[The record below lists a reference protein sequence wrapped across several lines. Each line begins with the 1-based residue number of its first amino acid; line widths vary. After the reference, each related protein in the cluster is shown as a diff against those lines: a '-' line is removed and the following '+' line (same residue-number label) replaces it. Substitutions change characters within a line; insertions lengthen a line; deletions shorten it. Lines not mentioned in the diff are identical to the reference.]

1 MALTYLPNIDLT
13 VSQEFLN
20 IRLGTGSV
28 SITETVGGTDPQMIF
43 SWGTFLRKKMWLAG
57 AGVKL
62 LSGLFN
68 KTTKVFY

>member
-13 VSQEFLN
+13 MSQEFLN
-20 IRLGTGSV
+20 IRLCTGSV
-28 SITETVGGTDPQMIF
+28 SVTETVDTDPQMIF
-43 SWGTFLRKKMWLAG
+43 LWGTFLRKKMWLAG